1 MSMLYSGKSRHRLL
15 GGRVSQCVGLSALTA
30 MLMLAGAR
38 PLLAQGAAEA
48 TPVRANL
55 VTATPENARAFA
67 PTITASVTPTS
78 LPAARLQALQ
88 SAGNV
93 NVRALPDIESD
104 LIGTIAHGSVYPVLR
119 SYYRWYELRYDLSPN
134 RRAWVYGDLVTIEG
148 DASRIEV
155 IDTFDQ
161 VILPGAAGGA
171 PADAPG
177 TNPRT
182 IEIATVESDAA
193 RAVEV
198 VDVTPLPTFTP
209 PATQPPFV
217 NQIAMVEAEETR
229 LLDLPPIFPI
239 LAVGG
244 LGLAGLFISL
254 LRR

>member
-1 MSMLYSGKSRHRLL
+1 MSTSYSGSNRWRPA
-15 GGRVSQCVGLSALTA
+15 GRVLRYIGICALA
-30 MLMLAGAR
+30 AVFMLAQAL
-38 PLLAQGAAEA
+38 PLLAQGGAEA

-55 VTATPENARAFA
+55 VTPTPENAGAFA
-67 PTITASVTPTS
+67 PTITASFTPS
-78 LPAARLQALQ
+78 PLPAARLQALQ

-119 SYYRWYELRYDLSPN
+119 NYYRWYELRYDLSPN
-134 RRAWVYGDLVTIEG
+134 GRAWVYGDLVTIEG
-148 DASRIEV
+148 DTSRIEV
-155 IDTFDQ
+155 IETFDQ
-161 VILPGAAGGA
+161 LALPGGAAG
-171 PADAPG
+171 PSTDASG

-182 IEIATVESDAA
+182 IEIATAEFDAA

-217 NQIAMVEAEETR
+217 NQIAIVEAEESR
-229 LLDLPPIFPI
+229 LLDLPPIIPI
-239 LAVGG
+239 LALGG

>member
-1 MSMLYSGKSRHRLL
+1 MSTSFHGRGLRRRLGSRFARY
-15 GGRVSQCVGLSALTA
+15 VGISTLAAAIALTQA
-30 MLMLAGAR
+30 L
-38 PLLAQGAAEA
+38 PLLAQDRAEA

-55 VTATPENARAFA
+55 VTPTPESAQAIA
-67 PTITASVTPTS
+67 PTITASFTPTP

-119 SYYRWYELRYDLSPN
+119 NYYRWYELQFDLSPN

-148 DASRIEV
+148 DTSRIEV
-155 IDTFDQ
+155 IEIFDQ
-161 VILPGAAGGA
+161 VFSTDGAAGA
-171 PADAPG
+171 PVDASG
-177 TNPRT
+177 RNPRT
-182 IEIATVESDAA
+182 IDIATVEFDEA

-198 VDVTPLPTFTP
+198 VDATALPTFTP

-217 NQIAMVEAEETR
+217 NQIAIVEAEDAS
-229 LLDLPPIFPI
+229 LLDLPPLVPI
-239 LAVGG
+239 LLLGG
-244 LGLAGLFISL
+244 LGLTGLFVSL